1 MSILSNGKLD
11 QRSIPAPRS
20 GETTPPWRDLH
31 ALLARLAT
39 GFTPTEQDARVLAVL
54 RERGLVDAEGRV
66 TTLGVHVL
74 EEE

>member
-11 QRSIPAPRS
+11 QRSIPAPRA
-20 GETTPPWRDLH
+20 GEAPAWHELH

-39 GFTPTEQDARVLAVL
+39 GFEATDRDARSLAVL
-54 RERGLVDAEGRV
+54 RERGLVDGQGGI